1 MSLNQTPTANRIHIG
16 IFGRRNAGKSSL
28 INAITN
34 QNIAIV
40 SEIKGTTT
48 DPVQKAMELA
58 PLGPVVL
65 IDTPG
70 LDDDQ
75 ELGNLRIQKAVEVL
89 NKTDIALLVVDAT
102 CGLSDEDME
111 ILEKIQKRQIPCVV
125 VLNKMDLCVD
135 VNEKIKSIE
144 EETFKERC
152 IKTEINWERIN
163 GEKNDVISSKTIE
176 NSEEKAKRSNEV
188 EVTTLMVSTV
198 TGENIKELKDLIGS
212 IVPIKTVSTPL
223 VGDLIDPGDNVVLVI
238 PIDDGAPKGRLILPQ
253 QQVIRDILE
262 REANAI
268 VVKETQLEEMFQT
281 LNKPPALVITDSQI
295 FESVSKVVPSEIL
308 LTSFS
313 ILFARVKGVLEVAL
327 KGAYALKE
335 LKKGDKVL
343 ISEGCTHHRQCNDIG
358 TVKLPKW
365 IQEYTGHPLEF
376 EFTSG
381 KEFPYELTKYSCIVH
396 CGGCMLSEREVR
408 WRMELAKEREVPFTN
423 YGIAIAQMN
432 GILERSIQPFNL
444 RK

>member
-1 MSLNQTPTANRIHIG
+1 MSLNQTPTGDRIHIG

-58 PLGPVVL
+58 PLGPVVF

-75 ELGNLRIQKAVEVL
+75 ELGSLRIQRAVEVL

-111 ILEKIQKRQIPCVV
+111 ILEKIQKRQIPCI
-125 VLNKMDLCVD
+125 LIFNKIDLFT
-135 VNEKIKSIE
+135 NTGERTS
-144 EETFKERC
+144 FRERC
-152 IKTEINWERIN
+152 NKGEESWIEVSAEDDKIISIKWVDDSEDKAINSDRVN
-163 GEKNDVISSKTIE
+163 VI
-176 NSEEKAKRSNEV
+176 
-188 EVTTLMVSTV
+188 TLMVSTV
-198 TGENIKELKDLIGS
+198 TGENIKELKDLIGN
-212 IVPIKTVSTPL
+212 IVPTKSVSTPL
-223 VGDLIDPGDNVVLVI
+223 VGDLIEPSDGVVLVI

-281 LNKPPALVITDSQI
+281 LRKPPALVITDSQI
-295 FESVSKVVPSEIL
+295 FEHVSKVVPSEIL

-313 ILFARVKGVLEVAL
+313 ILFARYKGVLEVAI
-327 KGAYALKE
+327 KGAFALKE

-358 TVKLPKW
+358 TAKLPKW
-365 IQEYTGHPLEF
+365 IQDYTDHQLDF

-381 KEFPYELTKYSCIVH
+381 KEFPHDLTKYSCIVH

-408 WRMELAKEREVPFTN
+408 WRMELAKEQEIPFTN
-423 YGIAIAQMN
+423 YGISIAQMN
-432 GILERSIQPFNL
+432 GILERSIQSFDL
-444 RK
+444 KK

>member
-1 MSLNQTPTANRIHIG
+1 MSLNQTPTGDRIHIG

-34 QNIAIV
+34 QSAAIV

-48 DPVQKAMELA
+48 DPVQKAMELL

-75 ELGNLRIQKAVEVL
+75 ELGSLRIQKAVEVL

-102 CGLSDEDME
+102 YGLSDEDME
-111 ILEKIQKRQIPCVV
+111 ILEKIQRRQIPCILVF
-125 VLNKMDLCVD
+125 NKMDLLVNT
-135 VNEKIKSIE
+135 NEKITDREKKIPNE
-144 EETFKERC
+144 KCHKAEK
-152 IKTEINWERIN
+152 IRIDSDN
-163 GEKNDVISSKTIE
+163 SREKRDSVS
-176 NSEEKAKRSNEV
+176 
-188 EVTTLMVSTV
+188 VTNLMVSTV
-198 TGENIKELKDLIGS
+198 TGENIKELKDLIGK
-212 IVPIKTVSTPL
+212 IVPTKSVSTPL
-223 VGDLIDPGDNVVLVI
+223 VGDLIDPGDGVILVI

-268 VVKETQLEEMFQT
+268 VIKETQLEEMFQT
-281 LNKPPALVITDSQI
+281 LKKSPTLVIADSQI
-295 FESVSKVVPSEIL
+295 FDSVSKKVPSDIF

-313 ILFARVKGVLEVAL
+313 ILFARYKGVLEVAVD
-327 KGAYALKE
+327 GALALGR

-365 IQEYTGHPLEF
+365 IQEYAGHQLDF
-376 EFTSG
+376 QFTSG
-381 KEFPYELTKYSCIVH
+381 KEFPHNLTKYDCIVH
-396 CGGCMLSEREVR
+396 CGGCMLSEREVK
-408 WRMELAKEREVPFTN
+408 WRMKLAREQKIPFTN
-423 YGIAIAQMN
+423 YGIAIAWLN
-432 GILERSIQPFNL
+432 GILDRSIQVFQW
-444 RK
+444 KK